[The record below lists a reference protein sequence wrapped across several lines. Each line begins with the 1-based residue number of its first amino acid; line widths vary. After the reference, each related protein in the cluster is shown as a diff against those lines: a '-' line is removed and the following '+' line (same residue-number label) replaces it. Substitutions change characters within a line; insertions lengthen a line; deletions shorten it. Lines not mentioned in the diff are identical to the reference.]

1 MFLSL
6 ISGSS
11 GNASLIKNEDTT
23 ILIDC
28 GLSLKRLS
36 ETLDKLDIDC
46 EDIDALL
53 ITHEHSDHIIGA
65 GVLSRKFDIPIYT
78 TEETHKAMNIG
89 AIKDYNIKVIDP
101 SLDFEIGSIGIN
113 TFQLSHDATNPIG
126 YSFYDKDKKYSI
138 VTDTGIITE
147 DILKSIHNSDY
158 VMLEA
163 NHDVDMLMYGKYP
176 FNLKKR
182 ILSDSGHMSNDYS
195 AKIAFDLL
203 ENNTKNFMLSHL
215 SDNNNTPDIAYRTVH
230 NALLEYG
237 AKVGEDISL
246 CVANR
251 YEVTSFI

>member
-1 MFLSL
+1 MFISL

-36 ETLDKLDIDC
+36 EILYKFDINC
-46 EDIDALL
+46 TDIDALL

-65 GVLSRKFDIPIYT
+65 GVLSRKFDIPIYAT
-78 TEETHKAMNIG
+78 RETHEAMNIG
-89 AIKDYNIKVIDP
+89 VIKDYNIKEINP

-113 TFQLSHDATNPIG
+113 TFHISHDAINPIG
-126 YSFYDKDKKYSI
+126 YSFYDKERKYSI
-138 VTDTGIITE
+138 LTDTGIITDE
-147 DILKSIHNSDY
+147 ILKSIHNSDY
-158 VMLEA
+158 IMLEA

-176 FNLKKR
+176 FSLKKR
-182 ILSDSGHMSNDYS
+182 ILSDLGHMSNDYA
-195 AKIAFDLL
+195 AKVAIDLL
-203 ENNTKNFMLSHL
+203 ENNTKNIMLSHL
-215 SDNNNTPDIAYRTVH
+215 SDNNNTPDIAYKTVH
-230 NALLEYG
+230 NALSQHG
-237 AKVGEDISL
+237 AKVGEDVRL